1 MIEPTGR
8 SLRELCHTARR
19 ALGIDDLVLVIHD
32 ASFPGARGGDT
43 GDIGDIGPG
52 SPYSPAASRLLE
64 FADGLGFTGLQLGP
78 QGITTPF
85 NRSPYDGTVFSRNPR
100 SIALGE
106 LRDDP
111 RWESLLTQADLDA
124 SASASP
130 AAARASLQGAADMA
144 HARALDLAFLR
155 FQRAA
160 SAAMRTRFQAFCAA
174 SEWLAHDVAFEGH
187 CVRHGTDDD
196 ARWPGEERSSE
207 DAPGG
212 VAERYAFVQF
222 LAHAQHADFR
232 HRVRRLGWKLFGDV
246 QIGLSPRDRWRRSHL
261 FLPRYALG
269 APPSRTDPRGQ
280 PWGYDVLLPES
291 PDARAFF
298 RARVRKMAGEYDG
311 LRIDHPHGL
320 VCPWVYER
328 GARDPFEAIA
338 KGARLFESP
347 DIPGVGDHPD
357 LAAYAIVRSDQIDR
371 ALPRYADGW
380 VRSIDPEQV
389 GRYAERLTVVV
400 EELAAAG
407 GARSDVMCEVLSTAP
422 RPLVEVLRRL
432 GLGRFRVTQK
442 ANVDD
447 PGDGYRSE
455 NAEPRDWIM
464 VGTHDTSPLAE
475 VVDGWF
481 AAGVARRRARYLA
494 ERLAPDPEERAA
506 LAERLEGRP
515 GPMIQAMFADMLAS
529 PARHALVFMSDLFG
543 LAGRYNAPGTIQDS
557 NWTLRVP
564 NDFERGHA
572 ANVATER
579 AMDVPAAFAR
589 ALRARRHELD
599 GAGLQLQAL
608 ASELDRL
615 GNARRLDGRDDVDG
629 RPSV

>member
-32 ASFPGARGGDT
+32 ASFPGGAERE
-43 GDIGDIGPG
+43 IGDICDIGPRT
-52 SPYSPAASRLLE
+52 PYSRAASGLLE
-64 FADGLGFTGLQLGP
+64 HADGLGFTGLQLGP
-78 QGITTPF
+78 QGMTTPF

-100 SIALGE
+100 SIALDE

-124 SASASP
+124 SASPMSP
-130 AAARASLQGAADMA
+130 TDRAGLHGAADMA
-144 HARALDLAFLR
+144 HARALDLAFVR
-155 FQRAA
+155 FQRGA
-160 SAAMRTRFQAFCAA
+160 SAALRTRFQAFCAA
-174 SEWLAHDVAFEGH
+174 SEWLVHDAAFEER

-196 ARWPGEERSSE
+196 ARWPGETRENE

-232 HRVRRLGWKLFGDV
+232 QRVRQLGWKVFGDV
-246 QIGLSPRDRWRRSHL
+246 QIGLSPRDRWRRGHL
-261 FLPRYALG
+261 FLPRHALG

-280 PWGYDVLLPES
+280 PWGYDVLLPDS
-291 PDARAFF
+291 PGARAFF

-328 GARDPFEAIA
+328 GARDPFDAIA

-347 DIPGVGDHPD
+347 DIPEVRDHPD
-357 LAAYAIVRSDQIDR
+357 LAAYAIVRADQIDR
-371 ALPRYADGW
+371 ALPRHADGW

-407 GARSDVMCEVLSTAP
+407 GSCADVMCEVLSTSP

-455 NAEPRDWIM
+455 NAEPQDWIM
-464 VGTHDTSPLAE
+464 VGTHDTAPLAE

-481 AAGVARRRARYLA
+481 AAGVAQRRARYLA
-494 ERLAPDPEERAA
+494 ERLAPDPEDRPA
-506 LAERLEGRP
+506 LAERLARHP
-515 GPMIQAMFADMLAS
+515 GSMIQAMFADMLAS

-543 LAGRYNAPGTIQDS
+543 LAGRYNVPGTIRDS

-564 NDFERGHA
+564 DDFERSHA
-572 ANVATER
+572 ANVATGR

-589 ALRARRHELD
+589 ALRARTGDR
-599 GAGLQLQAL
+599 GAHAAL
-608 ASELDRL
+608 ASELDVA
-615 GNARRLDGRDDVDG
+615 GNARRRTATTMADGV
-629 RPSV
+629 